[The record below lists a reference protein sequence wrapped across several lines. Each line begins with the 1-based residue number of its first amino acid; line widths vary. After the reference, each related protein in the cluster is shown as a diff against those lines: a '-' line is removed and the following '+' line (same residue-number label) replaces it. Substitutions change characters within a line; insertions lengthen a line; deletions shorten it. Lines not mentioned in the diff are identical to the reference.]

1 MSEPNPTLH
10 SPAAA
15 LPRVEVSIIVPT
27 FNESQNIVELV
38 RRVSACM
45 EGERWEIVFVDD
57 DSPDSTAAEVRRLAS
72 RHPNVR
78 VLHRVGRRGLSSAC
92 LEGMLSSS
100 APFVAVIDADMQHDE
115 RILPEMLKLLRT
127 RDVDV
132 VVGSRYTAGGGI
144 GQWDRKRALISRAA
158 TKLARAVVRADLTDP
173 MSGFFMMRFDA
184 MLVAVKNGVSGIGF
198 KILLDLFASSPTPL
212 RFLEVPY
219 TFRDRFAGESK
230 LDSRVAWDYMMLL
243 LDKLIGHILPIR
255 FIIFS
260 LVGGVGVLVHLGTLS
275 LFFKGLGWDFLTA
288 QAITTLVAM
297 TFNYLGNNILTYRD
311 MRLRGWS
318 LLKGWVSFAVMCGVG
333 AVANVGVSS
342 YLFERGMFWI
352 LAAVCGVIVGA
363 VWNYAL
369 TSVYTWK
376 ATTRR

>member
-1 MSEPNPTLH
+1 
-10 SPAAA
+10 
-15 LPRVEVSIIVPT
+15 
-27 FNESQNIVELV
+27 
-38 RRVSACM
+38 M

-57 DSPDSTAAEVRRLAS
+57 DSPDSTAAEARTLAF
-72 RHPNVR
+72 RNPNVR

-115 RILPEMLKLLRT
+115 RVLPEMLRLLR
-127 RDVDV
+127 RGDIDI
-132 VVGSRYTAGGGI
+132 VVGSRYTTGGGI
-144 GQWDRKRALISRAA
+144 GQWDRRRALISRAA

-173 MSGFFMMRFDA
+173 MSGFFMMRFDV
-184 MLVAVKNGVSGIGF
+184 MLAAVKSGVSGIGF

-219 TFRDRFAGESK
+219 TFRDRFAGQSK
-230 LDSRVAWDYMMLL
+230 LDSRVAWEYMVLL

-260 LVGGVGVLVHLGTLS
+260 LVGGVGVLVHLGTVS
-275 LFFKGLGWDFLTA
+275 LFFKGFGLDFLTA
-288 QAITTLVAM
+288 QAGATLVAL

-311 MRLRGWS
+311 MRLRGWG
-318 LLKGWVSFAVMCGVG
+318 LVKGWISFAVMCGVG
-333 AVANVGVSS
+333 AVANVGIAS
-342 YLFERGMFWI
+342 YLFERGVFWI
-352 LAAVCGVIVGA
+352 LAATCGLMVGA

-376 ATTRR
+376 STRQR